1 MSFQQDVVA
10 LLLKNGAEGIMK
22 YLAYRDAEKEVIR
35 INTARFPDCEF
46 IILSAKHKS
55 IDELVSQGWRD
66 ALVAIQGVHFPQE
79 FLGKR
84 ILLFRPKQEK
94 KVGFV

>member
-1 MSFQQDVVA
+1 MSFQQDIVA

-22 YLAYRDAEKEVIR
+22 YLDYRSAEKEVIR

-46 IILSAKHKS
+46 VILSVKHKS
-55 IDELVSQGWRD
+55 IDELIQQGWRD
-66 ALVAIQGVHFPQE
+66 ALIAIQGVHFPQE

-84 ILLFRPKQEK
+84 ILLFKTKKEK
-94 KVGFV
+94 RVGFV

>member
-1 MSFQQDVVA
+1 MSFKQDVVG

-46 IILSAKHKS
+46 VILSAKHKD
-55 IDELVSQGWRD
+55 IDELINQGWRD
-66 ALVAIQGVHFPQE
+66 ALVAIQNVHFPQE
-79 FLGKR
+79 FLGKK
-84 ILLFRPKQEK
+84 ILLFKPKQKK